1 MNIKNYFLVA
11 LLAVGQ
17 LFAAKESSSSSDS
30 CCKKQNKLLKKIDRT
45 TVQDLVVDQ
54 TTLSIASQIDLITRA
69 DLQVDREILDI
80 VNHLVD
86 CSCTCTVIEPS
97 DFMDDEGNLT
107 VTYVITEPGSY
118 CLGTDIGFAPVDEF
132 TPAINIL
139 ANDVRLDLRGFTLSQ
154 ANDTPNAYGVQIG
167 EGYSYND
174 PDNVLQNITVTNG
187 SITNFT
193 AIGIFCYNGSFD
205 GGAGELAFQDLHF
218 LSLNILD
225 CGSSPSFDFA
235 SGIDLDSVADITLYD
250 LDLPVAYKNVIIDN
264 CLLNQCLGN
273 AAVNVYTCDN
283 LMVKDTQAND
293 VNSDSAV
300 FGFTAAYFIV
310 ARNLQ
315 MFDCQGNK
323 ITSLDESVVGTQ
335 IIYSTGVYL
344 KNCQFN
350 DCFGESGFVVG
361 NIILSNNQNAIYE
374 NCQFNNPRGGDSAV
388 IINGV
393 HLSDDPLQ
401 ETSSNGVKFL
411 NCQFN
416 GARVSPSNVISS
428 QVTGILAFPQRNMIF
443 ESCQACN
450 NVNEALSDAFG
461 FGLGTNAQDPLPPF
475 ANSANITFINCVVS
489 DIESSRQSIGY
500 RLFTSAFNRFGEQ
513 STLSDL
519 VFEGCIAERIHS
531 TTTSQRVAGIFTGLG
546 LVVSGPFAEMF
557 NVSIDGCRVSD
568 VRSNP
573 EEPSELSAGIV
584 CEFAKRPTI
593 INNSVSD
600 CDRGILL
607 TGSDSI
613 FPSDLFQLAATEADA
628 LHLPP
633 LFIDLTTIPAAA
645 PAQDF
650 GNLTRANNVV
660 IAPSAAT
667 IDLTRDYL
675 RPSVDL
681 NTLGWKPGDEIFYD
695 CNGGNPISN
704 LVCDTTYYAIVYIPG
719 YSQNGLIQNNEVDN
733 CSISCYQ
740 DDAPTTLSAW
750 VNNNAFNCG
759 DEPTQF
765 TNYNINFAGVRP
777 VDAGTLTTYPVGGNK
792 YYNLSLVP

>member
-1 MNIKNYFLVA
+1 
-11 LLAVGQ
+11 
-17 LFAAKESSSSSDS
+17 
-30 CCKKQNKLLKKIDRT
+30 
-45 TVQDLVVDQ
+45 
-54 TTLSIASQIDLITRA
+54 
-69 DLQVDREILDI
+69 
-80 VNHLVD
+80 
-86 CSCTCTVIEPS
+86 
-97 DFMDDEGNLT
+97 
-107 VTYVITEPGSY
+107 
-118 CLGTDIGFAPVDEF
+118 
-132 TPAINIL
+132 
-139 ANDVRLDLRGFTLSQ
+139 DLRGFTLSQ
-154 ANDTPNAYGVQIG
+154 ANDTPNGYGVQIG
-167 EGYSYND
+167 EGYFYND
-174 PDNVLQNITVTNG
+174 PDNVLKNIAVQNG

-193 AIGIFCYNGSFD
+193 GIGLFCYNGSFD
-205 GGAGELAFQDLHF
+205 GPTAELAFEDLHF
-218 LSLNILD
+218 LNLNILK

-235 SGIDLDSVADITLYD
+235 SGIDLDSVADISLYD
-250 LDLPVAYKNVIIDN
+250 LDLPVAYKNVIIEN
-264 CLLNQCLGN
+264 CHVNQCLGA

-283 LMVKDTQAND
+283 LIIENTQAND
-293 VNSDSAV
+293 VASDSAV

-310 ARNLQ
+310 ARNVQ

-323 ITSLDESVVGTQ
+323 ITSLDEGLVGSQ
-335 IIYSTGVYL
+335 ITYSTNVYL
-344 KNCQFN
+344 KDCQFN
-350 DCFGESGFVVG
+350 DSFGESGFVIG

-393 HLSDDPLQ
+393 HLSDDPFQ
-401 ETSSNGVKFL
+401 QTSSNGVKFL

-416 GARVSPSNVISS
+416 GARVSPNNPLSS
-428 QVTGILAFPQRNMIF
+428 QVTGILAFPQRNMVF
-443 ESCQACN
+443 ENCQACN

-500 RLFTSAFNRFGEQ
+500 RLFTSAFNRFGQQ
-513 STLSDL
+513 STLSNL
-519 VFEGCIAERIHS
+519 VFEGCIAERIVS
-531 TTTSQRVAGIFTGLG
+531 SSTSQRVAGIFTGLG

-568 VRSNP
+568 VRSNQQ
-573 EEPSELSAGIV
+573 EPSDLSAGIL

-613 FPSDLFQLAATEADA
+613 FPSNLFQLAATEADA
-628 LHLPP
+628 LQLPP
-633 LFIDLTTIPAAA
+633 VFINLKTIPASS
-645 PAQDF
+645 PQQDF
-650 GNLTRANNVV
+650 GNLTQGNNVL
-660 IAPSAAT
+660 IAPSGAT
-667 IDLTRDYL
+667 IDLNRDYI
-675 RPSVDL
+675 RPPVDL
-681 NTLGWKPGDEIFYD
+681 NTLGWQPGDQIFYD

-704 LVCDTTYYAIVYIPG
+704 LVCGTTYYAIVYIPG

-750 VNNNAFNCG
+750 VDNSAFNCG

-765 TNYNINFAGVRP
+765 TNYDINFAGV
-777 VDAGTLTTYPVGGNK
+777 
-792 YYNLSLVP
+792 